1 MSRCRCPNC
10 EPTPS
15 NNQQPLPPDLISR
28 FLQFT
33 QEWRDAPQSVLE
45 NPYKNRIQQIQEPT
59 RLATNLRGVPS
70 STWTFMGI
78 NFFCT
83 FEHPETRE
91 FGYLLERV
99 SLRPLFLNSRCI
111 GYLFFFL
118 LMKYVLRHNREK
130 KSIRRLL
137 WGWGHTSSFNW
148 FLFFCVSSTKLIS
161 MRGDL
166 SFLMFCF
173 SFSSHLKPSIFT
185 SNPFLLSIGICFAFA
200 QPITAISWLKWGLT
214 ATTMA

>member
-1 MSRCRCPNC
+1 
-10 EPTPS
+10 
-15 NNQQPLPPDLISR
+15 
-28 FLQFT
+28 
-33 QEWRDAPQSVLE
+33 
-45 NPYKNRIQQIQEPT
+45 
-59 RLATNLRGVPS
+59 
-70 STWTFMGI
+70 MGI

-118 LMKYVLRHNREK
+118 LMKYVLRHSHEK

-173 SFSSHLKPSIFT
+173 SFSSHLKPST
-185 SNPFLLSIGICFAFA
+185 LPPLSIWFASPSLSQSQQSHDLSEASLQQQWHKGRLRNKRCVGTGNAHEKAMHMA
-200 QPITAISWLKWGLT
+200 QVECTEDNEAWGSSMHILCKIENWYWH
-214 ATTMA
+214 MGLIIQLFCDFVC